1 MKRKSIYVI
10 ITLMCMICTKS
21 FGQGSDFTYGVFKH
35 LGVGLNVSTTG
46 IGFDLAT
53 DLTKYVGLRAGVSF
67 MPSFNVN
74 GDLDVEYAM
83 DDLPTIEDNIKAKG
97 SFKRTTC
104 EVLVDFYP
112 LGGSFFLTGGFSF
125 GGDKLVSITAHS
137 DKIQELGLAG
147 ANVLIDKYQ
156 LPIDRNGDVNG
167 EIRVKKFRP
176 YLGIGFGSRA
186 VPKGRVAFRTELGV
200 QFHGHP
206 KVTANGEDVLE
217 MVGKTADDDISKIVD
232 KLTVYPVLKFRLV
245 GRIF

>member
-1 MKRKSIYVI
+1 
-10 ITLMCMICTKS
+10 MCMICTKS

-35 LGVGLNVSTTG
+35 LGVGLNVATTG
-46 IGFDLAT
+46 IGFDVAT

-97 SFKRTTC
+97 SFKRTSC

-156 LPIDRNGDVNG
+156 
-167 EIRVKKFRP
+167 
-176 YLGIGFGSRA
+176 
-186 VPKGRVAFRTELGV
+186 
-200 QFHGHP
+200 
-206 KVTANGEDVLE
+206 
-217 MVGKTADDDISKIVD
+217 
-232 KLTVYPVLKFRLV
+232 
-245 GRIF
+245 